1 MRNPVPVTPARGEKR
16 IDCVRAGE
24 RSRNCPRNAQYYGR
38 LARANMMSWR
48 VDADADLRVSE
59 NATPTIATSDMR
71 CSGVRAARA
80 AGWRAFMFTRPS
92 HVFV

>member
-1 MRNPVPVTPARGEKR
+1 MSEKR
-16 IDCVRAGE
+16 AVLWQVGSCKHDVLEA
-24 RSRNCPRNAQYYGR
+24 
-38 LARANMMSWR
+38 

>member
-1 MRNPVPVTPARGEKR
+1 MSEKR
-16 IDCVRAGE
+16 AVLH
-24 RSRNCPRNAQYYGR
+24 GR

-59 NATPTIATSDMR
+59 NATPTILNSNIRYDMR